1 MLVIEHATLVGKHIY
16 IHRISFHKKNH
27 LHEVAFALA
36 GAITLRLYD
45 CSYGYHR

>member
-1 MLVIEHATLVGKHIY
+1 MPA
-16 IHRISFHKKNH
+16 KNH

-45 CSYGYHR
+45 CSADNIF